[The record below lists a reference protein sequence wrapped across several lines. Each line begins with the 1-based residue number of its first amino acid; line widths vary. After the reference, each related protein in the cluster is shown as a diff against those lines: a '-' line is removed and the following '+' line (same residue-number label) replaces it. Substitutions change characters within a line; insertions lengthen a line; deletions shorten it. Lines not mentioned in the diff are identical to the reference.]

1 MESYNMINTK
11 TAIFLAIIVKKKNL
25 HFGVPRNI
33 QYYTATAD
41 HIILT
46 LVIVVNVLIPIYPT
60 VLTCKFV
67 GSL

>member
-1 MESYNMINTK
+1 MINTK
-11 TAIFLAIIVKKKNL
+11 TAIFLATIVFSFNL

-33 QYYTATAD
+33 RHYTATSD